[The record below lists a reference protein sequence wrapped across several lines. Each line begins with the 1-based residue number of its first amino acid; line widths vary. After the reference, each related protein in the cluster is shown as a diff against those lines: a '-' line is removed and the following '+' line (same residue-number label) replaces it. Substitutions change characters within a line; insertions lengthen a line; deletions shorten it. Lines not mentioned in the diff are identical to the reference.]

1 MSRKNHNNKNL
12 LTTYLNET
20 KRLNK
25 MPLFAQYQPLPPKV
39 IYYTYIKYIIY
50 MHIIYNWSNS
60 AKRINRSIAQRVT
73 STKQKKLS
81 HSFIGPGG
89 RGEGENLP
97 KIESLYS
104 SIAFTV

>member
-1 MSRKNHNNKNL
+1 
-12 LTTYLNET
+12 
-20 KRLNK
+20 
-25 MPLFAQYQPLPPKV
+25 
-39 IYYTYIKYIIY
+39 

-89 RGEGENLP
+89 RGRGGKTFQKL
-97 KIESLYS
+97 SH
-104 SIAFTV
+104 FTVQLHLQCERGWGVKFPLLHFGSSVF

>member
-1 MSRKNHNNKNL
+1 
-12 LTTYLNET
+12 
-20 KRLNK
+20 
-25 MPLFAQYQPLPPKV
+25 
-39 IYYTYIKYIIY
+39 

-89 RGEGENLP
+89 RGRGGKTFQKLSHLGGGGGGGGNQ
-97 KIESLYS
+97 KIC
-104 SIAFTV
+104 